1 MKINLFVRVLVNGF
15 VLFAV
20 SLHRSNKK
28 DHLFF
33 GCGLPKNENIT
44 TSIVILHT
52 RVLPIE
58 RLASD
63 FLKSFF
69 HEKK

>member
-15 VLFAV
+15 KHFEV
-20 SLHRSNKK
+20 SLHRWNKK
-28 DHLFF
+28 NHLFF

-44 TSIVILHT
+44 TSIVVLHS
-52 RVLPIE
+52 RVLPVE

-63 FLKSFF
+63 FLKS
-69 HEKK
+69 